1 VELNNYQRQVI
12 NDLSSYLAL
21 LDSANYIDAY
31 REYWLAKDVKVGLTS
46 NCVPPY
52 QDTIKGA
59 PHVCFKV
66 PTGGGKTFMACA
78 AVKVILDA
86 LTIRSLCSVVWLVPS
101 NAILEQT
108 ERALSNPDHP
118 YRQRLDRDFGG
129 RVTVYTKSQ
138 LLQGQSFSPTSVREQ
153 LSICVL
159 SFDSLRSAKKDG
171 RKVYQENSQL
181 APFTKTF
188 SSPETLLDDIDD
200 TALIQVLNQLS
211 PVVIVDESHNAQS
224 PLSVEMLHNLNP
236 SFVLDLTA
244 TPRTNSNIISYV
256 DARELKKENMVKL
269 PVVVYNRY
277 SKKEVIV
284 DAIQLR
290 GMIEQQ
296 AKTAQASTGKYIRP
310 IVLFQA
316 QPKGKED
323 ASTFQKLKDELIA
336 CGIKADEIAIK
347 TAEINE
353 IKNLDLQSPDCKI
366 RYIIT
371 VNALKEGWDC
381 PFAYILATLANKTS
395 KVDVEQIVGRVL
407 RQPGAKRYDQPL
419 LNSCYVLTCSNDF
432 FNTLESIVAGLNKAG
447 FSKKDV
453 RQATEQPSTPVAPT
467 PPLPIPLP
475 IVSPT
480 EQEQAKEEFL
490 DDVDSAA
497 IRKTLEQQASNPE
510 TTGAAVAVMAREAI
524 EQSMVYEK
532 ESAASDATGI
542 VGSALGEKMNQF
554 VMRQEYKAEAEAL
567 ELPQFFIETK
577 ADHFHQEGF
586 TPLTKESLS
595 AGFPLHNK
603 DAVINFDLSGGD
615 VYSVDLV
622 ESGDAVPKYKKM
634 TKEESQYVKALIAGK
649 APEVQRRMWVDV
661 LVGLLDKKS
670 NALDV
675 LSTPDLKAY
684 VQRIVDGMDGDT
696 LANLENAAPTFARKI
711 REKIESLLTDYRQ
724 TRFKQGLDTGKYLCR
739 PSYKL
744 PKVITPVE
752 VGSSLDKS
760 LYESEGSLNGFEREV
775 ISHVAAMKNV
785 RWWHRIMER
794 KDYSFFING
803 FINHYPDFL
812 VLTLSGKLI
821 VIETKGD
828 DRDNSDSSLKLN
840 LGRTWAAKSGT
851 KYNYFMVFQT
861 KDIHQDGAYALDEF
875 LGVMEKI

>member
-1 VELNNYQRQVI
+1 MELNNYQRQAI
-12 NDLSSYLAL
+12 SDLSSYLGL
-21 LDSANYIDAY
+21 LDSANYADAY
-31 REYWLAKDVKVGLTS
+31 RDHWLAKDVKVGPAS
-46 NCVPPY
+46 NCFPPY

-66 PTGGGKTFMACA
+66 PTGGGKTFLACA
-78 AVKVILDA
+78 AVKIILDA
-86 LTIRSLCSVVWLVPS
+86 LTIRSLRTVVWLVPS
-101 NAILEQT
+101 NTILEQT
-108 ERALSNPDHP
+108 ERALSNPNHP
-118 YRQRLDRDFGG
+118 YRQRLDRDFGW
-129 RVTVYTKSQ
+129 RVAVYTKSQ
-138 LLQGQSFSPTSVREQ
+138 LLQGQNFSPTSVREQ
-153 LSICVL
+153 LSLCVL

-224 PLSVEMLHNLNP
+224 ELSVEMLRNLNP

-244 TPRTNSNIISYV
+244 TPRANSNIISYV

-284 DAIQLR
+284 DAIRLR
-290 GMIEQQ
+290 GMIEEQ

-316 QPKGKED
+316 QPKGRED
-323 ASTFQKLKDELIA
+323 ASTFQKLKDELID
-336 CGIKADEIAIK
+336 CGITADEIAIK

-353 IKNLDLQSPDCKI
+353 IKNIDLQSPDGEI

-407 RQPGAKRYDQPL
+407 RQPGAQRYDQL
-419 LNSCYVLTCSNDF
+419 ILNSCYVLTCSNDF

-447 FSKKDV
+447 FSKKDMRIGESEV
-453 RQATEQPSTPVAPT
+453 TEQAPVTAPAPT
-467 PPLPIPLP
+467 QTSLLDWKP
-475 IVSPT
+475 
-480 EQEQAKEEFL
+480 QAGEEFL

-497 IRKTLEQQASNPE
+497 IRKTLEQQGSNPE
-510 TTGAAVAVMAREAI
+510 IAGAAIAAMAREAI
-524 EQSMVYEK
+524 EQSMAYET
-532 ESAASDATGI
+532 ENAAGAAAGI
-542 VGSALGEKMNQF
+542 VGSALGEKMNRF
-554 VMRQEYKAEAEAL
+554 VMREEYRAEAESL
-567 ELPQFFIETK
+567 ILPQFFIETK
-577 ADHFHQEGF
+577 ADLFHKEDF
-586 TPLTKESLS
+586 TLLTKESLS
-595 AGFPLHNK
+595 AGCSLQNK
-603 DAVINFDLSGGD
+603 DAGINFDLSGND

-622 ESGDAVPKYKKM
+622 ESGDAVPRYKKM
-634 TKEESQYVKALIAGK
+634 TKEESRYVKALIAGK
-649 APEVQRRMWVDV
+649 APEEQRRMWVDV
-661 LVGLLDKKS
+661 LAGLLDKKS
-670 NALDV
+670 NALDA
-675 LSTPDLKAY
+675 LSTLDLKAY
-684 VQRIVDGMDGDT
+684 VQRIVDGMDRDT
-696 LANLENAAPTFARKI
+696 LASLENAAPAFARKI
-711 REKIESLLTDYRQ
+711 RERIESLLTEYRQ
-724 TRFKQGLDTGKYLCR
+724 NHFKQGLDTGKYLCR

-752 VGSSLDKS
+752 AGSSLDKS

-785 RWWHRIMER
+785 RWWHRIIER

-812 VLTLSGKLI
+812 ALTHSGKLI
-821 VIETKGD
+821 VIEAKGD

-840 LGRTWAAKSGT
+840 LGRAWAAKSGT
-851 KYNYFMVFQT
+851 QYNYFMVFQT
-861 KDIHQDGAYALDEF
+861 KDFHQDGAYALDEF
-875 LGVMEKI
+875 LGVMEKN